1 MAIAHDVTNVLFVHD
16 VSPDRRNRAN
26 STLAWITAAR
36 RGGLTVGECLPMNVE
51 YRCFA
56 KGILVVIRRS

>member
-1 MAIAHDVTNVLFVHD
+1 MAIVLDVTNVLFVHD

-36 RGGLTVGECLPMNVE
+36 RGGL
-51 YRCFA
+51 
-56 KGILVVIRRS
+56 